1 MQEYVSSILR
11 TDTHYQWTKITGRK
25 KGARAPSI
33 ELDWRPIEG
42 RKKRGP
48 CSTDQRSMFI
58 KILKGTR
65 KLQDNQRKYLMGPR
79 N

>member
-33 ELDWRPIEG
+33 ERDQRPIEG
-42 RKKRGP
+42 RKKGARALLTSGQ
-48 CSTDQRSMFI
+48 CL
-58 KILKGTR
+58 LK
-65 KLQDNQRKYLMGPR
+65 Y
-79 N
+79 